1 MGAEPGGQPFY
12 QRKGVE
18 MDTARRSFLGGM
30 VLALSVGEG
39 LAVSGTGGLLSGVLA
54 AQTPFPPAKEP
65 EPLSKT
71 EPRAVLKA
79 NQKDLKRDVERLAEL
94 AEELKKEVEKTDSTE
109 ILSLQLV
116 RKAEEIEKLA
126 KHIKSLARG

>member
-1 MGAEPGGQPFY
+1 
-12 QRKGVE
+12 

-30 VLALSVGEG
+30 VLALS
-39 LAVSGTGGLLSGVLA
+39 GTRRLLSGVMA
-54 AQTPFPPAKEP
+54 AQTQFPPAKEP
-65 EPLSKT
+65 EPLSKA

>member
-1 MGAEPGGQPFY
+1 
-12 QRKGVE
+12 

-71 EPRAVLKA
+71 EPRVVLKA